1 MMFPLLNDTV
11 VEALLR
17 PLTPLERL
25 THPSGFR

>member
-1 MMFPLLNDTV
+1 MKVHHLHGTV
-11 VEALLR
+11 AEALVL